1 VTEQIVVVS
10 APSTHLGADAR
21 VYERLAMKSC
31 GVVSLAGSAATES
44 ATVVLPRRT
53 VGDAV
58 AAAAAAAAAGSTNV
72 SRPSPSNR
80 FLGFVVVTGNGT
92 ASEFAVPTANVPA
105 RSMGD
110 TQPRGVHSSVS
121 AA

>member
-1 VTEQIVVVS
+1 MVVS

-31 GVVSLAGSAATES
+31 GVASLAGSAATES

-58 AAAAAAAAAGSTNV
+58 AAAAAASSANA

-92 ASEFAVPTANVPA
+92 ASEFAVPTASVPA

>member
-58 AAAAAAAAAGSTNV
+58 AAAAAAAAGSANV